1 MGALDLF
8 KELVFG
14 TYSYTN
20 KKGAK
25 WFLHSKVVATVETRD
40 GNTES
45 KIYYFSHDSKDSI
58 SMPEGFFVVE
68 SQKTAMPVLKKR
80 PA

>member
-1 MGALDLF
+1 MGAVDLL

-20 KKGAK
+20 KKGIK
-25 WFLHSKVVATVETRD
+25 WFLHSKVVATVETQD
-40 GNTES
+40 GTKES
-45 KIYYFSHDSKDSI
+45 KIYYFSRDSKNSI

-68 SQKTAMPVLKKR
+68 SQKTGMPVLKKR
-80 PA
+80 LA